1 MPRSR
6 KQVDDLAAEQR
17 RTSRLRLRRKVLII
31 LFGVVAL
38 SAIAGGTTWFEPD
51 TLVKQ
56 TVVMGDATYV
66 CRIKKVKGELH
77 AEWSRQKFLWWTGE
91 ADSLPLGLVDRIG
104 TNEPK
109 IAVDSTN
116 SRIAFEVGGTKSIIR
131 PGR

>member
-1 MPRSR
+1 MPRPR
-6 KQVDDLAAEQR
+6 KPVADLADEQR
-17 RTSRLRLRRKVLII
+17 RTNRQRLKRKVLIV
-31 LFGVVAL
+31 LVGVAAL
-38 SAIAGGTTWFEPD
+38 SAIAAGTTWFEPD

-91 ADSLPLGLVDRIG
+91 ADSLPLGLIDQLG
-104 TNEPK
+104 TNNPS
-109 IAVDSTN
+109 ISLDPTTG
-116 SRIAFEVGGTKSIIR
+116 RLAFEVGGKKSLIR